1 MEIDGV
7 KVKAVGFNPSRAELK
22 EYVGFVKHKVG
33 EVDSITVALVDDGW
47 IDISWTKHNEKF
59 ERIRRITGYLTGDLT
74 TWNNAKKSEERD
86 RVKHVGGNQNA
97 EI

>member
-22 EYVGFVKHKVG
+22 EYVEFVKSKVG

-47 IDISWTKHNEKF
+47 IGISWTKHNEKF
-59 ERIRRITGYLTGDLT
+59 ERIRRITGSP
-74 TWNNAKKSEERD
+74 NRD
-86 RVKHVGGNQNA
+86 NL
-97 EI
+97 